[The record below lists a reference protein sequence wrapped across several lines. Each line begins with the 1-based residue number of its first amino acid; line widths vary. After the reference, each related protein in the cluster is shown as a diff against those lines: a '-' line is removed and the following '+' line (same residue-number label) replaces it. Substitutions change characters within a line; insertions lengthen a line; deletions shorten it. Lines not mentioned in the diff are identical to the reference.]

1 MLQLD
6 QLQAASN
13 QAYKYVRFWAS
24 VIRTAQDSGVRHY
37 CIRRYE
43 HALTLSAECN
53 NLICEY
59 LGHYM

>member
-24 VIRTAQDSGVRHY
+24 IIRTATHAEVRDY
-37 CIRRYE
+37 CINRYE
-43 HALTLSAECN
+43 RALTLSAECN

-59 LGHYM
+59 LGRYM

>member
-13 QAYKYVRFWAS
+13 QAHKYVRFWAYIIS
-24 VIRTAQDSGVRHY
+24 TATSAEVRHY
-37 CIRRYE
+37 CIKRYE
-43 HALTLSAECN
+43 RALTLSAECN
-53 NLICEY
+53 RLICEY